1 MRAALLTP
9 AHGQILGAMARQLK
23 LLWLLLLPLA
33 AALGLGLYLDRP
45 ELLPKLMAGAASVCL
60 QFAWW
65 AMVAALLR
73 QNHPQAAWLVPG
85 QLRRLRECALGL
97 FLLLALLQGGLLAL
111 TFDSR
116 WLTLLGVAAL
126 MLGMAVL
133 QRWPWGWALVWV
145 IPVSLPGGLRS
156 PTGGWLR
163 ERLLAWQAQPPV
175 LEWLLLLGL
184 MLLLLAAVFG
194 RGGSGHARQWQ
205 RAAQSRRRQSLENW
219 GGAAATSVQ
228 GPAPLRWLA
237 ALFSWGRWTWLG
249 RLLGRG
255 PVRRPGQ
262 ALALAE
268 LAVLRGLHWSSVLGG
283 VAVVLALFVL
293 VLWVLQLGWGVNA
306 WQVAT
311 QSGPGFSLGLLCMC
325 INPGMG
331 LWAALYQSRRE
342 QALLLLLPG
351 MPRGQALTRQVA
363 RRQAAHYL
371 LCWGVGLGLASLL
384 SLRSPHGLT
393 GWVLNYAALTLPLAL
408 LPWQDWSRR
417 GRPSSAVMA
426 MLVLGLLGGMALL
439 AAVVFGLGLPLWAP
453 LAISVGLT
461 LALAAWRWRALAQLP
476 PPWPV
481 GRWVA

>member
-33 AALGLGLYLDRP
+33 AVLGLGLYLDRP
-45 ELLPKLMAGAASVCL
+45 ALLPKLMAAAVVVCL

-73 QNHPQAAWLVPG
+73 QNHPHAAWLVPG
-85 QLRRLRECALGL
+85 QLRRLREAALGL

-111 TFDSR
+111 SFGSGV
-116 WLTLLGVAAL
+116 LALLGVAGL
-126 MLGMAVL
+126 MLGMAAL

-145 IPVSLPGGLRS
+145 IPVSLPGLLRS
-156 PTGGWLR
+156 PTGALLR
-163 ERLLAWQAQPPV
+163 ERLLVWQAQPPV
-175 LEWLLLLGL
+175 LESLLLLGL
-184 MLLLLAAVFG
+184 MLLLLAGVFG
-194 RGGSGHARQWQ
+194 RGGLGHARQWQ

-219 GGAAATSVQ
+219 GGAASTAVQ

-237 ALFSWGRWTWLG
+237 ALFAWGRWSWLG

-255 PVRRPGQ
+255 PVRGAGQ

-268 LAVLRGLHWSSVLGG
+268 LVVLRGLHWSSVLGG
-283 VAVVLALFVL
+283 AVVVLAIFAL
-293 VLWVLQLGWGVNA
+293 VLLVLQLGWGVNA
-306 WQVAT
+306 WRAAT
-311 QSGPGFSLGLLCMC
+311 QSGPGLSLGLLCLC

-363 RRQAAHYL
+363 RRQAAHFL
-371 LCWGVGLGLASLL
+371 LCWGVGLGLAALL
-384 SLRSPHGLT
+384 SLRSPQGLNS
-393 GWVLNYAALTLPLAL
+393 WVLNYAALTLPLAL

-417 GRPSSAVMA
+417 GRPGSTLMSL
-426 MLVLGLLGGMALL
+426 LVLGLLGGMVVLAVAVQLL
-439 AAVVFGLGLPLWAP
+439 AWPAWAP
-453 LAISVGLT
+453 LAISGALT
-461 LALAAWRWRALAQLP
+461 LVLGVWRWRAVAQLP

-481 GRWVA
+481 GRWAV